1 MKWKINVESCH
12 KSRPALE
19 RESVAA
25 GGGRVGYKKVV
36 DIAMGGLQY
45 DDPLLCICAI
55 VIAFDRKL
63 NFLYSEKA
71 YFKGLYLYKDK
82 LLCRRKPLWK
92 WMLEALLNDHKSLHK
107 KLLFP
112 LLTSLSSPKT
122 ALNIWGPKLPWKY
135 RTNLPL
141 FTFSF
146 NWAAECTVSN
156 FRPENH
162 NK

>member
-107 KLLFP
+107 KPSYWRL
-112 LLTSLSSPKT
+112 PKNRPKI
-122 ALNIWGPKLPWKY
+122 ALNIWVIKLPQKL

-141 FTFSF
+141 FTFIF
-146 NWAAECTVSN
+146 NWWLLLS
-156 FRPENH
+156 RI
-162 NK
+162 